1 MMVELVQTDRLLRR
15 RIVTFREHEGK
26 GWRRSVEIHMQRLH
40 PPSEVLTLLGEIG
53 FRPRRGDRSRLG
65 RPAPRPRRVPRPQ
78 AG

>member
-53 FRPRRGDRSRLG
+53 FRPRVETDRDWAG
-65 RPAPRPRRVPRPQ
+65 PRPGHGAFLARKPV
-78 AG
+78 